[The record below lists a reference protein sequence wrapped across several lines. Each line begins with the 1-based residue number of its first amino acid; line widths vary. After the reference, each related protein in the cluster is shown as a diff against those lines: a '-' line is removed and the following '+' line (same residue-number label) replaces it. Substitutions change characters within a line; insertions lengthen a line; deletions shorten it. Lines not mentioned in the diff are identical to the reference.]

1 MKVIKKTK
9 GEIKK
14 YQLAVVKQMLK
25 LATTGFG
32 LVAALAWN
40 ELIRTF
46 INDFIKSKI
55 SLGSGL
61 ISLAIYA
68 LIVTALAVII
78 TLQLSRIA
86 ERLTKEEKEEKE
98 KEK

>member
-68 LIVTALAVII
+68 LIVTALAVTI

-86 ERLTKEEKEEKE
+86 EKLTKEEKEEKE

>member
-9 GEIKK
+9 KEIKK
-14 YQLAVVKQMLK
+14 YQLVIIKQMLK
-25 LATTGFG
+25 LATAGFG

-40 ELIRTF
+40 EFIRTF
-46 INDFIKSKI
+46 INDYLKTKLG
-55 SLGSGL
+55 LGSGL

-68 LIVTALAVII
+68 VIVTILAVFI

-86 ERLTKEEKEEKE
+86 ERLSQEKEEK
-98 KEK
+98 K

>member
-9 GEIKK
+9 KEIKK
-14 YQLAVVKQMLK
+14 YQLVIIKQMLK
-25 LATTGFG
+25 LATAGFG

-46 INDFIKSKI
+46 INDYLKTRLGF
-55 SLGSGL
+55 GSGL

-68 LIVTALAVII
+68 LFVTALAVFV
-78 TLQLSRIA
+78 TLQLSRMA
-86 ERLTKEEKEEKE
+86 ERLNQEEEKNK
-98 KEK
+98 